1 MGFVSDLDRERH
13 VCTLARLAGAAGGAY
28 PGFALPCHAVEW
40 PDQELVIDHALD
52 GPRDQNG
59 RSVRLVQAL
68 KTGRQ
73 VHIVA
78 WKPAVSHRTRQYGRV
93 GAPLETPRLH
103 APMHV

>member
-1 MGFVSDLDRERH
+1 MGFVSKLDRERH
-13 VCTLARLAGAAGGAY
+13 VCTLARLGRQAAAY
-28 PGFALPCHAVEW
+28 PGFALHRNAVEW
-40 PDQELVIDHALD
+40 PDQELVVDHALD
-52 GPRDQNG
+52 RSRDQNG

-78 WKPAVSHRTRQYGRV
+78 WRSAVSQRTSQHGRV